1 MKKLNLFEV
10 KWVSNVIFD
19 KIKGNRDI
27 DSDKYSEI
35 INEVIL
41 ISENEEINVNEI
53 IDKVIEKFK

>member
-27 DSDKYSEI
+27 DSNKYSEI

-41 ISENEEINVNEI
+41 ISENEEISVNEI